1 MLRLLNFKTFYLC
14 LLVLVF
20 ALSAPSMVFANTDI
34 VISVKDPTRDQGGE
48 WYEGTT
54 VNTVLS
60 QPVVNIGDNRV
71 LGTLRIT
78 GKQGVSVPLQPGNKV
93 MITLPVGICYMT
105 VPTSDNYFHYAKW
118 PDTLDGKTNQIIDT
132 NNKPGIKF
140 ISGTPRTLTVEVTN
154 IDVAHDTVILDFV
167 FDEEYYSAV
176 RISRLIEVANDYM
189 KMPKEKV
196 TRLEYFDLLAD
207 ITMPFS
213 SSPVKFRD
221 GHRELEERFVDI
233 NHLDESIK
241 YKLKMLADAGIIVG
255 SQDRML
261 KPDNYI
267 TRAEAAALAGR
278 VVPGIHWRH
287 IFSDTLP
294 VWAAYEINNA
304 VDNGIIVGYPDGTF
318 QPNRILVKSEAISIL
333 QGTLEAYS
341 LERYL
346 KYK

>member
-1 MLRLLNFKTFYLC
+1 MTGVQTC
-14 LLVLVF
+14 
-20 ALSAPSMVFANTDI
+20 ALPI
-34 VISVKDPTRDQGGE
+34 
-48 WYEGTT
+48 
-54 VNTVLS
+54 
-60 QPVVNIGDNRV
+60 
-71 LGTLRIT
+71 
-78 GKQGVSVPLQPGNKV
+78 
-93 MITLPVGICYMT
+93 
-105 VPTSDNYFHYAKW
+105 
-118 PDTLDGKTNQIIDT
+118 
-132 NNKPGIKF
+132 
-140 ISGTPRTLTVEVTN
+140 LTVEVTS
-154 IDVAHDTVILDFV
+154 IDVTHDTVILDFV

-176 RISRLIEVANDYM
+176 RISRLIEVTNDYM

-233 NHLDESIK
+233 NHLDQSIK
-241 YKLKMLADAGIIVG
+241 YKLKMLADAGVIVG

-341 LERYL
+341 LQRYL